1 MQALFAQ
8 FWNTI
13 LKNTTK
19 QRGACFFHGATPEE
33 QEQLTNAA
41 VVVELPK
48 ADDKQ
53 KDKED

>member
-8 FWNTI
+8 FWNMI
-13 LKNTTK
+13 LKNTAK

>member
-1 MQALFAQ
+1 MHALFAQ
-8 FWNTI
+8 LWNMI
-13 LKNTTK
+13 FKNTTK
-19 QRGACFFHGATPEE
+19 QRGACFCHSTTPEE
-33 QEQLTNAA
+33 QEQLSNAA